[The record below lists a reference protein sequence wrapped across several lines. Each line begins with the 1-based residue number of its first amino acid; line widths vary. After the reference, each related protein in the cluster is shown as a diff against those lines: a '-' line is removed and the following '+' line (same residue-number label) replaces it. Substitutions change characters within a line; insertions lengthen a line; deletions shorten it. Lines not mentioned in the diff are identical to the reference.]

1 MRFNLQEKLNQK
13 YRMINAKT
21 TQELINKIQQQKE
34 TQKDQQNK
42 LAKRVE

>member
-21 TQELINKIQQQKE
+21 TQELINKIQ
-34 TQKDQQNK
+34 
-42 LAKRVE
+42 